1 MASRS
6 LFPVVKGSGATSL
19 AGVCHEYE
27 KCNPL
32 IIIFCVKLFLF
43 LTRTAY
49 LLGLFG
55 PGGQT
60 AAAPPQEG
68 EKAKEAKKKDQ

>member
-1 MASRS
+1 MSM
-6 LFPVVKGSGATSL
+6 K
-19 AGVCHEYE
+19 